1 VRILNIKEPEHTM
14 KITYLHQYFTT
25 PDMPGGTRSYEMA
38 RRLVQMGHDVN
49 MVTSDREGKRR
60 RNGSWYQTEESGIH
74 VHWFPVPYSN
84 KMSYRSRIVAFF
96 KFACLASRK
105 AASIES
111 DVIFATST
119 PLTIAIP
126 AVYASKKRKVPMVF
140 EVRDLWPGG
149 PIAVGAIRNPIAI
162 RLAQWLERFAY
173 RNSKRIIALSPGMKE
188 GIVSTG
194 YSEERVTVIPN
205 CSDLEMFQV
214 DESKGR
220 VLRSKY
226 HWLQNRPLVIY
237 TGTIG
242 LVNGIDY
249 IARLAA
255 SVRSL
260 DSDIRFLVLGTG
272 GEEERVR
279 RLAEELGVLDT
290 SLYMMPPIPKLE
302 VPYWLSAA
310 DIATSFVIDNKALWN
325 NSANKFFDALASG
338 TPIAINHGGW
348 QADLLQETDA
358 GLVLEANDT
367 DAAAE
372 KLVNAIHDKPWLTR
386 AGSAARELAKTRF
399 DREQLAIQLES
410 VLRQSVD
417 GH

>member
-1 VRILNIKEPEHTM
+1 V

-25 PDMPGGTRSYEMA
+25 PGMSGGSRSYEMA
-38 RRLVQMGHDVN
+38 RRLVKMGHEVN
-49 MVTSDREGKRR
+49 LITSEREGKSGHAVR
-60 RNGSWYQTEESGIH
+60 WFETEDSGIR
-74 VHWFPVPYSN
+74 VHWCPVPYSN
-84 KMSYRSRIVAFF
+84 NMSYRDRIIAFF
-96 KFACLASRK
+96 KFAFR
-105 AASIES
+105 AAKRSAAINS
-111 DVIFATST
+111 DVIFASST
-119 PLTIAIP
+119 PLTIALP
-126 AVYASKKRKVPMVF
+126 AIYASKIKRVPMVF
-140 EVRDLWPGG
+140 EVRDLWPEL
-149 PIAVGAIRNPIAI
+149 PIAVGALQNPVAI
-162 RLAQWLERFAY
+162 KAAQWLENFAY
-173 RNSKRIIALSPGMKE
+173 HNSTRIVALSPGMKT
-188 GIVSTG
+188 GVVSRG
-194 YSEERVTVIPN
+194 FPEEQITVIPN

-226 HWLQNRPLVIY
+226 HWLQDHPLVIY

-272 GEEERVR
+272 REEERVR

-290 SLYMMPPIPKLE
+290 NVYMMPPIPKLE

-310 DIATSFVIDNKALWN
+310 DIATSFFIDNKALWN